1 MSFYLNKLSN
11 SPQARLELFPRCDM
25 RNRRT
30 RDYIADI
37 SHDISANTPTP
48 YLFTAVVRLAYL
60 REGETEFSFA
70 WAMVP
75 TYASNCLT
83 SADVPIQEGAPIVG
97 ILLPTFGSYTDAAFS
112 TCGAVLSSS
121 GETRVY
127 APLSSLPTWIPTHG
141 RVRPYIRLALPVSS
155 RRKLRRVSPACA

>member
-48 YLFTAVVRLAYL
+48 YLFTAVARLVYI
-60 REGETEFSFA
+60 REGETEFSFVRA
-70 WAMVP
+70 SAP
-75 TYASNCLT
+75 TYAPNFLT
-83 SADVPIQEGAPIVG
+83 SVDVPIQEGEPTFG
-97 ILLPTFGSYTDAAFS
+97 ILLPTFGPYTDATFA
-112 TCGAVLSSS
+112 
-121 GETRVY
+121 
-127 APLSSLPTWIPTHG
+127 TW
-141 RVRPYIRLALPVSS
+141 
-155 RRKLRRVSPACA
+155 